1 MPWRISLG
9 VSWFPLDSSLQ
20 EVGETVW
27 HGVCE
32 VVVHSN
38 VHNPEKGEGK
48 VERGRVEDQASV
60 EQPLTNWAV
69 VVVLNVAQSAAA

>member
-1 MPWRISLG
+1 MRCPKFDR
-9 VSWFPLDSSLQ
+9 VAV
-20 EVGETVW
+20 EVGETVG

-38 VHNPEKGEGK
+38 VPNHEKGVGK
-48 VERGRVEDQASV
+48 GERGRVVDQASV

-69 VVVLNVAQSAAA
+69 VVVPNVAQSAAA

>member
-1 MPWRISLG
+1 MRCPKVGR
-9 VSWFPLDSSLQ
+9 VAV
-20 EVGETVW
+20 EVAETVG

-38 VHNPEKGEGK
+38 VHNHEKGEGK

-69 VVVLNVAQSAAA
+69 VVVPNVAQSAAA

>member
-1 MPWRISLG
+1 M
-9 VSWFPLDSSLQ
+9 Q

-27 HGVCE
+27 YGVCE

-38 VHNPEKGEGK
+38 VHNHEKGERRR
-48 VERGRVEDQASV
+48 VECGRVEGQASV

-69 VVVLNVAQSAAA
+69 VVVPKIAQSAAA

>member
-1 MPWRISLG
+1 MGPHCLRCPK
-9 VSWFPLDSSLQ
+9 VDRVAV
-20 EVGETVW
+20 EVGETVG

-38 VHNPEKGEGK
+38 VHNHEKAEGK
-48 VERGRVEDQASV
+48 VERARVVDQASV

-69 VVVLNVAQSAAA
+69 VVMPNVAQSAAA

>member
-1 MPWRISLG
+1 MGPPRLRCPK
-9 VSWFPLDSSLQ
+9 VDRVAV
-20 EVGETVW
+20 EVGETAG
-27 HGVCE
+27 HCVCE

-38 VHNPEKGEGK
+38 VHNHEKGEGT

-69 VVVLNVAQSAAA
+69 VVVPNVAPSAAA